1 MRVPERGRVALSS
14 LGLNRSM
21 LVRRLIRFGHPHLRE
36 LRTRALTR
44 SDPGSLVM
52 RAGVR
57 WLEGGLLRVPQGH
70 AGGLVFDLRYLPIS
84 HAHVG
89 SIAFG
94 NLESAVQE
102 AMVRHLG
109 RGGVFYDIG
118 ANLGFF
124 ALLGGHLAGL
134 DEGRVYAFEAAPDNA
149 EAIRH
154 HASLNGVPNL
164 EVLPVAV
171 SSHAGRGRLQVVEDQ
186 SWSKLED
193 YGAHPLTE
201 QVIEVDLVAID
212 DLVRDRTLRP
222 PTVVKIDVEGAEI
235 AVLEGMRETLAEHRP
250 AVICELH
257 GTHREFVELMHGYGY
272 RLINLEGTIP
282 VEQEGASA
290 HALALPPGN
299 PGD

>member
-14 LGLNRSM
+14 VGLNRSM

-36 LRTRALTR
+36 LRARAMTGG
-44 SDPGSLVM
+44 DPVSLAM
-52 RAGVR
+52 RGGVR
-57 WLEGGLLRVPQGH
+57 WLENGLVRVPQGH
-70 AGGLVFDLRYLPIS
+70 AGGLVFDMRYLPIS
-84 HAHVG
+84 HAHIG

-94 NLESAVQE
+94 NLESSVQE

-124 ALLGGHLAGL
+124 SLLAGHLAGL
-134 DEGRVYAFEAAPDNA
+134 EEGRVYAFEAAPENA
-149 EAIRH
+149 QAIRR
-154 HASLNGVPNL
+154 HAELNGVPNIT
-164 EVLPVAV
+164 VIAAAV
-171 SSHAGRGRLQVVEDQ
+171 SSHAGVGRLQIVDDQ

-193 YGAHPLTE
+193 YGEHPNTE
-201 QVIEVDLVAID
+201 QVIEVELVAID
-212 DLVRDRTLRP
+212 DLVADGRVPP

-235 AVLEGMRETLAEHRP
+235 AVLEGMARTLQEHRP

-257 GTHREFVELMHGYGY
+257 GTHDEFVAFMDAHDY

-282 VEQEGASA
+282 VREEGASA
-290 HALALPPGN
+290 HALGLPPGD

>member
-36 LRTRALTR
+36 LRVRAMTR
-44 SDPGSLVM
+44 SDPGSLAL

-154 HASLNGVPNL
+154 HAALNGVSNI

-193 YGAHPLTE
+193 YGEHPLTE
-201 QVIEVDLVAID
+201 EVIEVDLVAID
-212 DLVRDRTLRP
+212 DLIRDGALRP

-235 AVLEGMRETLAEHRP
+235 AVLEGMRATLAEHRP

-257 GTHREFVELMHGYGY
+257 GTHRDFVELMHAHSY

-290 HALALPPGN
+290 HALALPPGD